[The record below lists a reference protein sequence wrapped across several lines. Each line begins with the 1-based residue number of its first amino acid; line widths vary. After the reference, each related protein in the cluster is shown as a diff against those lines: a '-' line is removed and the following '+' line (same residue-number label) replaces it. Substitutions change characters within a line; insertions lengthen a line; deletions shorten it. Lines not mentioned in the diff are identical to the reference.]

1 MLASCLPASQYSRMP
16 ASRTSHSRPSGDR
29 AGFKLKSVAM
39 SPAFAPADPTPAST
53 IQAAGG
59 FSSSDDDPVIGRLS
73 WHERGVHGHM
83 HSHPRAQL
91 VQALAAPAEIRCAGR
106 IWAIGAGEAVW
117 LPGGLEHSVSARQA
131 QLFHS
136 VYIRP
141 DLAQGLPE
149 HSAIVSV
156 DPFTSG
162 LIERLTRIY
171 HLQHDVGLYAH
182 LAPLLLH
189 ELVRLLQGDPDLP
202 LPSDPRARRICQS
215 LLADPGDRR
224 TLADW
229 AIQTGASRRLLERL
243 FRAETGTGFIEWR
256 QACRVRAA
264 TPLLAAGQPVQ
275 QVAWKMG
282 YDSPSA
288 FTAMYRRATGITPAA
303 VKHQGTR

>member
-1 MLASCLPASQYSRMP
+1 MLMSQMVQVATGRFCALRSDFI
-16 ASRTSHSRPSGDR
+16 SGD
-29 AGFKLKSVAM
+29 LTS
-39 SPAFAPADPTPAST
+39 AST
-53 IQAAGG
+53 IPDAGNLLRG
-59 FSSSDDDPVIGRLS
+59 ADDPVIGRLS
-73 WHERGVHGHM
+73 WHERGISGRT

-106 IWAIGAGEAVW
+106 VWAIGPGEAVW

-141 DLAQGLPE
+141 DLARGLPDY
-149 HSAIVSV
+149 SAVVSV
-156 DPFTSG
+156 DHFVSG
-162 LIERLTRIY
+162 LIERLTQTP
-171 HLQHDVGLYAH
+171 HLARDAQLYAH

-202 LPSDPRARRICQS
+202 LPLDLRARRICQS
-215 LLADPGDRR
+215 LLANPGDRR

-243 FRAETGTGFIEWR
+243 FRAETGIGFIEWR

-264 TPLLAAGQPVQ
+264 TPLLLAGQPVQ

-288 FTAMYRRATGITPAA
+288 FTAMYRRATGITPAS
-303 VKHQGTR
+303 VKQRGS